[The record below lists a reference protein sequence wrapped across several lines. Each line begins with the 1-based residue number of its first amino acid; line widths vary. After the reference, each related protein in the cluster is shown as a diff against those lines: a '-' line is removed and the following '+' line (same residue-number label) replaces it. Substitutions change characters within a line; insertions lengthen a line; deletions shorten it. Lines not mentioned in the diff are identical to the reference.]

1 MINKITITDLDGVK
15 KIAKGLTQSDHNVWI
30 SALDTDDQKDAEELR
45 NLFNG
50 RGIDYHVEFFYD
62 FDDVDCSEQYAEKF
76 KSKAP
81 NKKHIANFIDFL
93 KPYVDSKDYL
103 NIGVNCFA
111 GISRSTALAIMA
123 WVMSG
128 ISTREALENVLQE
141 RWVAWPNLRILRLAS
156 ELLGIDMVSPVKDWK
171 KECEGKIHT
180 PHNCWNM

>member
-30 SALDTDDQKDAEELR
+30 SALDSDDQKDAEELS

-62 FDDVDCSEQYAEKF
+62 FDDSDCSEEKYE
-76 KSKAP
+76 SRAP

-141 RWVAWPNLRILRLAS
+141 RWMAWPNLRILRFAS
-156 ELLGIDMVSPVKDWK
+156 ELLGIDMVNPVKNWK
-171 KECEGKIHT
+171 KECEGKIQT
-180 PHNCWNM
+180 PHNLY